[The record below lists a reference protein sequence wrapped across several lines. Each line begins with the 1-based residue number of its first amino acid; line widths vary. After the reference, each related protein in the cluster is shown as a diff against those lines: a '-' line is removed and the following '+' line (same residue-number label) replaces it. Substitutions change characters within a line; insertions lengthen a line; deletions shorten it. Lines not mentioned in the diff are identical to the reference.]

1 MSEKEVGRP
10 KVSYKNPGR
19 VKENN
24 GPFRQVGEYPSMGG
38 LTASSKWTGSNP
50 SMALEKGGPAAQ
62 KGKPI

>member
-10 KVSYKNPGR
+10 KVSIKNAGR

-24 GPFRQVGEYPSMGG
+24 GPFRQVGEFPKMGG
-38 LTASSKWTGSNP
+38 LTSASKWTGSNP
-50 SMALEKGGPAAQ
+50 SLALEKGGPQAQ